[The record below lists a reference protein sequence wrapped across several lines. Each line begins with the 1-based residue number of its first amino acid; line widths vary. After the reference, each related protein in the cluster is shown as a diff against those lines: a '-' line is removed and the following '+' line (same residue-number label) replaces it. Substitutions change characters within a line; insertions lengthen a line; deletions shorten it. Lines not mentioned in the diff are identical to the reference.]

1 MHPPHPSAYA
11 TETAAGKA
19 QRRRRLVLHGERR
32 LPALPRYA
40 RAMPC
45 AGPACGKDLAAAP
58 EDIHVYPTA
67 TGMTF
72 RCPACAVAEAVGGG
86 AC

>member
-1 MHPPHPSAYA
+1 MQSPNPSYGTA
-11 TETAAGKA
+11 TTVGKA
-19 QRRRRLVLHGERR
+19 QRGRRLVLHGERC

-67 TGMTF
+67 AGMTF
-72 RCPACAVAEAVGGG
+72 RCPACHAAGAAAGG
-86 AC
+86 AR